1 MHWICLLLL
10 FASNRAVNLP
20 EPSAHHTLNDVLVGT
35 VVPAPQRLALAQ
47 IDHSTWDQ
55 LLQKYVDSQGR
66 VNYRDWLA
74 TAEDVQVLD
83 DYLSHLSRANE
94 QGTTE
99 QKLAYWINA
108 YNAVTIRGILREYP
122 TSSIRNHTARFIG
135 YNIWK
140 NLKLQVNDR
149 QVSLDQM
156 EHEILRK
163 MHEPRIHFAIVCASI
178 GCPKLLDRA
187 YLPETLEQQLAD
199 NTRVF
204 FADVSKFR
212 YDAATRTFHCSPILD
227 WFKEDFGQNQTERLQ
242 RIATWLPDPIAAQ
255 AAAAGTGTIVYL
267 NYNWD
272 LNDQQK

>member
-10 FASNRAVNLP
+10 LASTQPVDLP
-20 EPSAHHTLNDVLVGT
+20 ERSVHGRPNDVLVGT
-35 VVPAPQRLALAQ
+35 TIPVPQRLALAQ
-47 IDHSTWDQ
+47 IDHGTWTQ
-55 LLQKYVDSQGR
+55 LLQKYVDSQGQ

-74 TAEDVQVLD
+74 TTADVQALD
-83 DYLSHLSRANE
+83 DYLDHLSRANE
-94 QGTTE
+94 QGTRE

-122 TSSIRNHTARFIG
+122 TTSIRNHTARFFG

-163 MHEPRIHFAIVCASI
+163 LSEPRIHFAIVCASI

-187 YLPETLEQQLAD
+187 YLPDTLEQQLAD
-199 NTRVF
+199 NTRDF
-204 FADVSKFR
+204 FADTSKFR

-227 WFKEDFGQNQTERLQ
+227 WFKEDFGNNQTERLQ
-242 RIATWLPDPIAAQ
+242 RIAAWLSDEVAAQ
-255 AAAAGTGTIVYL
+255 AAAGGTGTIVYL
-267 NYNWD
+267 DYNWD